1 MVRGSPHSS
10 TRFFRN
16 IAVAVLSALFLL
28 SVSSLP
34 VNAKSARSPSLSPE
48 EEQFLES
55 HGPIVFVSQ
64 TDYPPFESLQED
76 GSMDGMSIEIARW
89 MSTEM
94 GYQIR
99 FLNMPFKEAQQAVLS
114 GKADVI
120 TSLFFSNK
128 RAASFD
134 FTEPLFDVPALIYVG
149 AERPDIVRLRDL
161 AGKRIAIQ
169 NGDYAGDFLESKGIK
184 FELVPTTSF
193 TQAIDAVLTG
203 AADALIGDEQIV
215 RYVLFKKHLATRMK
229 KMGLPLYVGKNCMAV
244 KKNNAILHSILV
256 KSVEH
261 ARQSGV
267 FDSINKKWVG
277 KSYAA
282 EQGWASRWAGQIA
295 AAVAIILIA
304 AAAVIVWNLRLRQL
318 VEARTR
324 ELSSSEEQMRLFFE
338 RQLVG
343 MAITSPE
350 KGWLKVNDKLCR
362 MFGYTREELN
372 QLNWQ
377 VLTYPED
384 LAADLELFDRLLKG
398 EIEEYSIEKRFYRK
412 DGTILHCNLSVGCVR
427 RHDRSVDYVLALLE
441 DITDR
446 ERAKE
451 ALLAGTEQLRRS
463 EVKYRN
469 LHESMMDGYAYVNMD
484 GSIME
489 CNETFIS
496 MLGYTLEELRSMT
509 YQEIT
514 PVVWHGLEKKILE
527 EQVLARGYSDV
538 YEKEYQRRDGTI
550 IPVEL
555 RTSLL
560 KDENGNP
567 IGMWAIVRDLGERQ
581 NAQKELLKIQKLES
595 LGVLAGGIA
604 HDFNNIITGILGNI
618 SFARMFLDSSH
629 RSSKILEEAEKAS
642 RRAADLAQRLLTFAK
657 GNVLIRKT
665 MSSRQLVEAS
675 SSLVLR
681 GSNVSCVIE
690 IPDDVYPVDV
700 DEGQINQAFSNI
712 IINAA
717 QAMPEGGTIT
727 VRAENVSIAGA
738 NAMLLAAGEYVRF
751 RFTDTGCGIVPENL
765 KKIFD
770 PYFTTKP
777 QGSGL
782 GLASAHSIV
791 TKHGGHILVRSES
804 GVGTTFE
811 VLLPAG
817 SRSKQMVEP
826 VERVIVTGGV
836 RGKSLLVMDDEE
848 MIRTLANE
856 MLGELGYRVLTCADG
871 DEAIAMYV
879 GAQENGEP
887 FSAAILDLTIPGG
900 MGGLAAGMKILEL
913 DPDAR
918 LIVSS
923 GYSNDPVMSEHLR
936 FGFCGAIVKP
946 YNASDIAIYLDQ
958 LLSGSSINQTGPL
971 SPRFTDGSEPV
982 L

>member
-1 MVRGSPHSS
+1 MSV
-10 TRFFRN
+10 
-16 IAVAVLSALFLL
+16 LFLL
-28 SVSSLP
+28 SVSSLS

-64 TDYPPFESLQED
+64 TDYPPFESLRED
-76 GSMDGMSIEIARW
+76 GSMDGMSIELARW

-94 GYQIR
+94 GYQTR

-134 FTEPLFDVPALIYVG
+134 FTEPLFDVPASIYVR

-169 NGDYAGDFLESKGIK
+169 NGDYAGDFLESKGIR
-184 FELVPTTSF
+184 FERVPTTSF
-193 TQAIDAVLTG
+193 TQAIDAVLAG
-203 AADALIGDEQIV
+203 GADALIGDEQIV
-215 RYVLFKKHLATRMK
+215 RYVLFKNHLASRMK
-229 KMGLPLYVGKNCMAV
+229 KMGQPLYVGKNCMAV
-244 KKNNAILHSILV
+244 KKNNALLHSILV

-267 FDSINKKWVG
+267 LDSINKKWVG
-277 KSYAA
+277 KSYSA
-282 EQGWASRWAGQIA
+282 EQGWVSLWAGQIA
-295 AAVAIILIA
+295 AVFAIILIA
-304 AAAVIVWNLRLRQL
+304 AAAVVIWNFRLRQL

-343 MAITSPE
+343 MAITSPD

-372 QLNWQ
+372 PLNWQ
-377 VLTYPED
+377 VLTYPDD
-384 LAADLELFDRLLKG
+384 LAADLELFERLLKG

-412 DGTILHCNLSVGCVR
+412 DGTILYCDLSVGCVR
-427 RHDRSVDYVLALLE
+427 LHDRSVDYVLALLE

-446 ERAKE
+446 KMAEE

-469 LHESMMDGYAYVNMD
+469 LHESMMDGYSYVNMD

-489 CNETFIS
+489 CNETFMS

-509 YQEIT
+509 YQDIT

-527 EQVLARGYSDV
+527 EQVCTRGYSDV
-538 YEKEYQRRDGTI
+538 YEKEYRRRDGTI

-560 KDENGNP
+560 KDEKGDQ
-567 IGMWAIVRDLGERQ
+567 IGMWAIVRDLSERQ

-604 HDFNNIITGILGNI
+604 HDFNNIITGIMGNI
-618 SFARMFLDSSH
+618 SFARMFLEPLH
-629 RSSKILEEAEKAS
+629 RSSTILEEAEKAS

-675 SSLVLR
+675 SALVLR

-690 IPDDVYPVDV
+690 IPDDVPPVDI

-717 QAMPEGGTIT
+717 QAMPDGGTIT
-727 VRAENVSIAGA
+727 ISAENVSLDGA

-751 RFTDTGCGIVPENL
+751 RFVDTGSGIEHENL

-782 GLASAHSIV
+782 GLASAHSII
-791 TKHGGHILVRSES
+791 TKHGGHIFVRSES
-804 GVGTTFE
+804 GTGTTFE
-811 VLLPAG
+811 ILLPAG
-817 SRSKQMVEP
+817 SRSGPVIEP
-826 VERVIVTGGV
+826 IVKIPVPGGQ
-836 RGKSLLVMDDEE
+836 RGKSLLVMDDEV

-856 MLGELGYRVLTCADG
+856 MFGALGYRVLTCVDG

-879 GAQENGEP
+879 DAQKAVEP
-887 FSAAILDLTIPGG
+887 FSVVILDLTIPGG
-900 MGGLAAGMKILEL
+900 MGGLEACRKILEI

-923 GYSNDPVMSEHLR
+923 GYSNDPVISEYSR

-946 YNASDIAIYLDQ
+946 YNSSDIAIYLDT
-958 LLSGSSINQTGPL
+958 LLSGSPSKAA
-971 SPRFTDGSEPV
+971 V
-982 L
+982 